1 MFNSDIPTQAGLP
14 TTRKLVRSTL
24 LALLS
29 AGVILV
35 TVVLP
40 AEYAIDPTGIGRM
53 LGLTEMGEIK
63 TQLEQEAEADRLRD
77 PALAPPAAPD
87 KRSSLFGGMFAGWF
101 IGTAQAQSKDAA
113 WKDEISVTL
122 KPGQGAEV
130 KLTMLKGAKAEFSW
144 AVAGGAV
151 NYDLHGDGGGQN
163 ISYQKDRRVEKH
175 SGTLEAAFDG
185 SHGWFWR
192 NRGRKDV
199 TVTLKVRGAYSEVK
213 RLM

>member
-1 MFNSDIPTQAGLP
+1 MFNSDIPTPAGLP

-29 AGVILV
+29 AAVILV

-77 PALAPPAAPD
+77 PAPAASD
-87 KRSSLFGGMFAGWF
+87 KRSSLFGGMVAGWF

-113 WKDEISVTL
+113 WKDEIAVTL

-130 KLTMLKGAKAEFSW
+130 KLTMGKGAKAEFSW
-144 AVAGGAV
+144 VVANGAV

-163 ISYQKDRRVEKH
+163 ISYKKDRKVEKH

-192 NRGRKDV
+192 NRGRQDV

>member
-29 AGVILV
+29 AAVILV

-40 AEYAIDPTGIGRM
+40 AEYAIDPTGTGRM

-77 PALAPPAAPD
+77 PAPAAPD
-87 KRSSLFGGMFAGWF
+87 KRSSLFGGMVAGWF
-101 IGTAQAQSKDAA
+101 IGTAQAQSKDVA

-130 KLTMLKGAKAEFSW
+130 KLTMGKGAKAEFSW
-144 AVAGGAV
+144 AVANGAV

-163 ISYQKDRRVEKH
+163 ISYKKGRKVEKH

-192 NRGRKDV
+192 NRGRQDV